1 MQISAKVGLENGQV
15 KDPTTGEIF
24 ESAVV
29 RKVYIS

>member
-1 MQISAKVGLENGQV
+1 MEMKAKVGLRDGQV

-24 ESAVV
+24 DEGKV